1 MPGMVAA
8 PADQND
14 LPATDIAI
22 ERVTG
27 ERGLAN
33 AQAVSES
40 GFGAPPGRLAALYT
54 ESLAAAPGFWVYVG
68 RADGTAVATSVG
80 ALIGE
85 TVGVFAVATHPDF
98 RRRGYGAAVTSH
110 AVRNGFAQ
118 GAQLAWLQS
127 SELGK
132 AVYGRMGFRSVET
145 YNLFTRT

>member
-1 MPGMVAA
+1 M
-8 PADQND
+8 
-14 LPATDIAI
+14 
-22 ERVTG
+22 
-27 ERGLAN
+27 
-33 AQAVSES
+33 
-40 GFGAPPGRLAALYT
+40 AALYT
-54 ESLAAAPGFWVYVG
+54 ESLAAAPGFSVYVG